1 MKFLAIDTA
10 NEYLCVVAYNDGK
23 TACAFLPNCT
33 MRHSTQIMAQV
44 EKALAECDLT
54 LSECDFFAAV
64 VGAGSFTGIRI
75 GVSAAKGLAWAKE
88 LPCAAVSTLEAMAQ
102 NLAHMEDFVIVCAMD
117 ARRNQVYNA
126 LFHEQNG
133 SLQRLCEDRAV
144 ALSVVA
150 EDLKNEAR
158 KKIIV
163 GDGAVL
169 CYNYLTQS
177 GISCTLAP
185 ESLRMQDAVGVCLCA
200 HTAAQQE
207 LLISSAELQPV
218 YLRLS
223 QAERERLEKEHQ
235 TKGNE

>member
-1 MKFLAIDTA
+1 MKILGLESSAKSASTA
-10 NEYLCVVAYNDGK
+10 LSEDGK
-23 TACAFLPNCT
+23 ILARSYQNTGLTHSCTLLPMAETMLANCGC
-33 MRHSTQIMAQV
+33 SIDDIDVIAV
-44 EKALAECDLT
+44 
-54 LSECDFFAAV
+54 AA
-64 VGAGSFTGIRI
+64 GPGSFTGLRI

-126 LFHEQNG
+126 LFHVQNG

-235 TKGNE
+235 TKGNK